1 MKKTFTQKYVISA
14 GVAAFSLGMANP
26 VQAALVYGG
35 GSQTV
40 SRFNPGA
47 GAIAYMNN
55 FTAVTR
61 GQNVLEITSAVYG
74 IRRFAT
80 AGAFP
85 DVGVNLYAAE
95 MTYDGSNFGR
105 GANSLIYSTNSLGAG
120 TASVTQLV
128 NTGSISGVNL
138 ALELTSNSGLGGWWM
153 GVEFTGPNA
162 ADTANGWRI
171 VNAPTTGSSNNS
183 FGIFN
188 NQSSGVFEPSFAFG
202 TPPGSSASR
211 FMVDVNGTLK
221 SVSASPLPVPG
232 PLPLF
237 GLAAAAAWTR
247 RLRYRLRTADGAT
260 RKCLARR

>member
-35 GSQTV
+35 GSETTI
-40 SRFNPGA
+40 RFNPGA
-47 GAIAYMNN
+47 GALTYMNN

-61 GQNVLEITSAVYG
+61 DQNVLEITSAVYG
-74 IRRFAT
+74 IRRIAT
-80 AGAFP
+80 SNALS

-95 MTYDGSNFGR
+95 MTYDGTNFGR
-105 GANSLIYSTNSLGAG
+105 GANHLIYSTNSLGAG
-120 TASVTQLV
+120 TASILQRV

-162 ADTANGWRI
+162 ADTANGWRV
-171 VNAPTTGSSNNS
+171 VNAPTTGSSNDS
-183 FGIFN
+183 FGMFN
-188 NQSSGVFEPSFAFG
+188 YQGSGVFQPSLTF
-202 TPPGSSASR
+202 TNPPRDSSR

-237 GLAAAAAWTR
+237 GLAAAVAWTR
-247 RLRYRLRTADGAT
+247 RLRSRLRTADGAT

>member
-1 MKKTFTQKYVISA
+1 
-14 GVAAFSLGMANP
+14 MANP
-26 VQAALVYGG
+26 AQAALVYGG
-35 GSQTV
+35 GSETT

-74 IRRFAT
+74 IRRLAT
-80 AGAFP
+80 AGALL

-120 TASVTQLV
+120 TATVTQLV
-128 NTGSISGVNL
+128 DTGSISGVNL

-162 ADTANGWRI
+162 ANTANGWRI
-171 VNAPTTGSSNNS
+171 VNDPTTGSSNNS
-183 FGIFN
+183 FGMFN
-188 NQSSGVFEPSFAFG
+188 YQGSGVFLGSYNLGA
-202 TPPGSSASR
+202 TPTPSR
-211 FMVDVNGTLK
+211 FMVNVNGTLK

>member
-35 GSQTV
+35 GSETA

-55 FTAVTR
+55 FTAVTQ
-61 GQNVLEITSAVYG
+61 GQNVLEVTSAVYG

-80 AGAFP
+80 AGALL

-95 MTYDGSNFGR
+95 MTYDGTNFGR
-105 GANSLIYSTNSLGAG
+105 GANHLIYSTNSLGAG
-120 TASVTQLV
+120 TATVTKLV

-162 ADTANGWRI
+162 ANTANGWRV

-183 FGIFN
+183 FGMFN
-188 NQSSGVFEPSFAFG
+188 SAGSGVFEPSFIFANS
-202 TPPGSSASR
+202 PGGSNR

-221 SVSASPLPVPG
+221 SVSANPLPVPG

-247 RLRYRLRTADGAT
+247 RLRSRLRTADGAT

>member
-1 MKKTFTQKYVISA
+1 
-14 GVAAFSLGMANP
+14 
-26 VQAALVYGG
+26 
-35 GSQTV
+35 
-40 SRFNPGA
+40 
-47 GAIAYMNN
+47 MNN

-61 GQNVLEITSAVYG
+61 DQNVLEITSAVYG
-74 IRRFAT
+74 IRRIAT
-80 AGAFP
+80 SNALL

-95 MTYDGSNFGR
+95 MTYDGTNFGR
-105 GANSLIYSTNSLGAG
+105 GANHLIYSTNSLGAG
-120 TASVTQLV
+120 TASILQRV

-162 ADTANGWRI
+162 ANTANGWRV
-171 VNAPTTGSSNNS
+171 VNTPTTGSSINA

-188 NQSSGVFEPSFAFG
+188 KQGSGVFQSFFAFG
-202 TPPGSSASR
+202 TPPGSTPSR

-247 RLRYRLRTADGAT
+247 RLRSRLRTTDGAT